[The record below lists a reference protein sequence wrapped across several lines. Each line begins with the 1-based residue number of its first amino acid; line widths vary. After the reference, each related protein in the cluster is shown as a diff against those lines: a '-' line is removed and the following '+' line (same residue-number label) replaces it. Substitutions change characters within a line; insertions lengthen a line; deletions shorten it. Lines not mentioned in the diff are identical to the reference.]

1 MRLYRVRF
9 NLVGLQLIE
18 KRKPVEDALVM
29 FNLTH
34 SGVETIVD
42 RANLGLDFE
51 HDRVKVLYS
60 FRLKADGTRTVLD
73 NGNIAESDI
82 NQVAT
87 SYAAPGP
94 FTEWTVS
101 MAGTDFTNVD
111 IGHVTQAYFVFCG
124 TNYPFR

>member
-1 MRLYRVRF
+1 MYRVRF
-9 NLVGLQLIE
+9 NLVGLQLKKKE
-18 KRKPVEDALVM
+18 KPVEDALVM

-34 SGVETIVD
+34 GGIETIVD
-42 RANLGLDFE
+42 RANRGLDFE

-60 FRLKADGTRTVLD
+60 FRLKSDGTRTVLD

-94 FTEWTVS
+94 FTEWTVD
-101 MAGTDFTNVD
+101 MAGTDFANVD
-111 IGHVTQAYFVFCG
+111 VKDVTQAYFDFCG